1 MRYFVRPMTADDIPQ
16 VSAIDR
22 EAFPTEWPP
31 PSFKRE
37 LASSMVRYLVAYDE
51 SHGAGPEA
59 DEPAPRKTMWGSVVA
74 RVRQAVRRNHSSP
87 EAAAG
92 DRRLIVGYASIWMM
106 VDESHLTSI
115 AVRRSHQ
122 RQGIGELL
130 LMAIIRLSV
139 QMKADVVTLEARA
152 SNHTAQALYAKYGF
166 KTVGIRRRYYTDN
179 SEDAVI
185 MTTDKIRSP
194 AYQALLQELGARYA
208 SAHPAAAPSAK

>member
-1 MRYFVRPMTADDIPQ
+1 MRYFVRPMIADDIPQ
-16 VSAIDR
+16 VGAIDR

-37 LASSMVRYLVAYDE
+37 LASSMVRYLVAYDQ
-51 SHGAGPEA
+51 SQGAGPEA
-59 DEPAPRKTMWGSVVA
+59 AGLAPRKSMWESMVA
-74 RVRQAVRRNHSSP
+74 RLRQTVSRNHSSP
-87 EAAAG
+87 QGSAG
-92 DRRLIVGYASIWMM
+92 ERRLVVGYASIWIM

-115 AVRRSHQ
+115 AVRKSHQ

-130 LMAIIRLSV
+130 LLAIIRLSA
-139 QMKADVVTLEARA
+139 QMKAEVVTLEARA

-185 MTTDKIRSP
+185 MTTDKIRTP
-194 AYQALLQELGARYA
+194 AYQALLRELEARYTR
-208 SAHPAAAPSAK
+208 SHPAAAPAAT